1 MLKEKATK
9 SKPII
14 KLTQELVAKKWG
26 ILKEDKDLD
35 SMTLKQ
41 YLDMYKQPLN
51 EESMEAIEKLTEVV
65 VDKKSKK
72 DKKKKKKKKKKG
84 KEGLNSAA
92 KKQEKKKGKK
102 VSKASSAG
110 AEVDGVHA

>member
-72 DKKKKKKKKKKG
+72 DKKKKKKKKG